1 MIVDSPLSPAAY
13 KAAVRGRLENY
24 RNFLDERFTGRFIGP
39 VFYITHHSFWEWNR
53 RTTGEMNNA
62 IGFLKKTETG
72 CRVCFIHTTGIT
84 NPFHLIVYFLLYI
97 VVGIISMR
105 DASLDAAAIRN
116 VILLLSLFGT
126 ALTAI
131 VTAISNALT
140 ENGIRG
146 EDSLYA
152 LMEDPTF
159 GQGER

>member
-97 VVGIISMR
+97 VAYAVGFSTP
-105 DASLDAAAIRN
+105 SYFTQ
-116 VILLLSLFGT
+116 LFKKQFGV
-126 ALTAI
+126 L
-131 VTAISNALT
+131 
-140 ENGIRG
+140 
-146 EDSLYA
+146 
-152 LMEDPTF
+152 PT
-159 GQGER
+159 QYK